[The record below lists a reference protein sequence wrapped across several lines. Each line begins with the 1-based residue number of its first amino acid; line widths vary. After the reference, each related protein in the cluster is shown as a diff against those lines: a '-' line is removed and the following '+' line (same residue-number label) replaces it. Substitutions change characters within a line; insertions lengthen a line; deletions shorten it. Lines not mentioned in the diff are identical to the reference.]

1 MGATDRTPIAYD
13 FFLEMRVKIFLLLGA
28 LTFLSAPAVAA
39 TQAVVLSIPKIA
51 CAACTTKI
59 RAALTKVRGVKT
71 EMNLERRQAVVS
83 FDDAQTSVQALTK
96 ATADA
101 GFPAEVVK

>member
-1 MGATDRTPIAYD
+1 M
-13 FFLEMRVKIFLLLGA
+13 KIFLLLGA
-28 LTFLSAPAVAA
+28 LTFLSAPALAA
-39 TQAVVLSIPKIA
+39 AQTVVLSMPKIA
-51 CAACTTKI
+51 CAACTNTIK
-59 RAALTKVRGVKT
+59 AALTKVKGVKTT

-101 GFPAEVVK
+101 GFAAEVVK